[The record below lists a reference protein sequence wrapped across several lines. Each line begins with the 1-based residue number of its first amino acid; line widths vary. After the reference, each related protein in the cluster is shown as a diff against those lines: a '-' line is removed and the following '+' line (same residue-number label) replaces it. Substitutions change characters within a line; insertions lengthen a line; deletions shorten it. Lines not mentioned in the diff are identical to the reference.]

1 VDSLDGA
8 SKMPLDLA
16 PEFSTGLGL
25 REATE
30 RFQRQWIEQA
40 LRRHGGAMA
49 AAAREAGMDRSN
61 FLRLAK
67 RLGVKA

>member
-1 VDSLDGA
+1 MA
-8 SKMPLDLA
+8 PRMPPDQHPALPA
-16 PEFSTGLGL
+16 GLGL

-40 LRRHGGAMA
+40 LKRHGGAMA

-61 FLRLAK
+61 FQRLAK
-67 RLGVKA
+67 RLGVKT